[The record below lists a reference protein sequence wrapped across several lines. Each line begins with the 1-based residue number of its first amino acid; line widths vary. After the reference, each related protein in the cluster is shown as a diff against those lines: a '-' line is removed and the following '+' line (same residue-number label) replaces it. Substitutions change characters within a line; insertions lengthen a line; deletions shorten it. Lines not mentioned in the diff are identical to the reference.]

1 MKVLYAA
8 AEISPFARMTHT
20 ADLLRFLPAS
30 LQDKGY
36 EIRILLPKYGTIND
50 RRNRLHEVIRLSGI
64 EVEVGEKVES
74 MRIKVAS
81 IPNAKLQ
88 VYFLDNDTYF
98 DRKAMFMNPDT
109 DEHYD
114 DNDERITF
122 YSKGVLETVAK
133 LGWKPDIIHC
143 HDWAAGLIPLLA
155 KEKYNDLDLFKD
167 TQVIYNIHHPEN
179 NGVFNKK
186 LLDLVGLPDS
196 VDKDNLIEGDNV
208 DLRTIGLKYSDHV
221 VTGNHLTGQLDDLF
235 DELDISPKK
244 IQGSPETVSDK
255 FAAYYDEIAGTEEET
270 EES

>member
-8 AEISPFARMTHT
+8 AEISPFARMTNT

-64 EVEVGEKVES
+64 EVKVGEKVES

-98 DRKAMFMNPDT
+98 KRKALFLNPET
-109 DEHYD
+109 KEHYE
-114 DNDERITF
+114 DNDERIVF
-122 YSKGVLETVAK
+122 YNKGVLETVMK

-143 HDWAAGLIPLLA
+143 HDWPSGLIPFLV
-155 KEKYNDLDLFKD
+155 KESYKDVELFKE
-167 TQVIYNIHHPEN
+167 TKIVYNIHHPEN
-179 NGVFNKK
+179 HGFFEPR
-186 LLDLVGLPDS
+186 LLDLIDVPDS
-196 VDKDNLIEGDNV
+196 VDKESLLRDGKV
-208 DLRTIGLKYSDHV
+208 DLRHLGLRYSDSV
-221 VTGNHLTGQLDDLF
+221 VTGNQLGSQLDEEFSSLNI
-235 DELDISPKK
+235 EPTK
-244 IQGSPETVSDK
+244 IQGSPESVSDK
-255 FAAYYDEIAGTEEET
+255 FAAYYEQIAENKD
-270 EES
+270 

>member
-8 AEISPFARMTHT
+8 AEISPFARMTNT

-64 EVEVGEKVES
+64 EVEIGDKIES

-98 DRKAMFMNPDT
+98 KRKALFLNPET
-109 DEHYD
+109 NEHYE
-114 DNDERITF
+114 DNDERIVF
-122 YSKGVLETVAK
+122 YNKGVLETVMK

-143 HDWAAGLIPLLA
+143 HDWPSGLIPFLV
-155 KEKYNDLDLFKD
+155 KESYKDVDLFKESKI
-167 TQVIYNIHHPEN
+167 VYNIHHPEN
-179 NGVFNKK
+179 NGIFDEK
-186 LLDLVGLPDS
+186 LLDLIKIPGS
-196 VDKDNLIEGDNV
+196 VDRKKLVKDGKV
-208 DLRTIGLKYSDHV
+208 DLRNLGLRYSDSV
-221 VTGNHLTGQLDDLF
+221 VTGNQLSNQLDDEFEALGI
-235 DELDISPKK
+235 EPTK
-244 IQGSPETVSDK
+244 IQGSPESVSDK
-255 FAAYYDEIAGTEEET
+255 FAEYYEQIAGDKK
-270 EES
+270 

>member
-64 EVEVGEKVES
+64 EVEVGDKVES

-98 DRKAMFMNPDT
+98 KRKALFMDPESG
-109 DEHYD
+109 EHYD
-114 DNDERITF
+114 DNDERIVF
-122 YSKGVLETVAK
+122 YSKGVLETVIK

-143 HDWAAGLIPLLA
+143 HDWPSGLIPLLVR
-155 KEKYNDLDLFKD
+155 EKYNDVDLFDD
-167 TQVIYNIHHPEN
+167 TKIIYNIHHPEN
-179 NGVFNKK
+179 NGIFDKK
-186 LLDLVGLPDS
+186 IVKLAGLPESAGSDNDS
-196 VDKDNLIEGDNV
+196 EGDNV
-208 DLRTIGLKYSDHV
+208 DLRTLGLKYSDYV
-221 VTGNHLTGQLDDLF
+221 VTGNHLRDELDDLF
-235 DELDISPKK
+235 EELGISPTK
-244 IQGSPETVSDK
+244 IQGSPEDVSDK
-255 FAAYYDEIAGTEEET
+255 FAEYYDGIAGSDDGDEEE
-270 EES
+270 

>member
-64 EVEVGEKVES
+64 EVEVGDKVES

-98 DRKAMFMNPDT
+98 KRKAMFLNPDT
-109 DEHYD
+109 NEHRS
-114 DNDERITF
+114 EEHT
-122 YSKGVLETVAK
+122 S
-133 LGWKPDIIHC
+133 
-143 HDWAAGLIPLLA
+143 
-155 KEKYNDLDLFKD
+155 
-167 TQVIYNIHHPEN
+167 
-179 NGVFNKK
+179 
-186 LLDLVGLPDS
+186 
-196 VDKDNLIEGDNV
+196 
-208 DLRTIGLKYSDHV
+208 
-221 VTGNHLTGQLDDLF
+221 
-235 DELDISPKK
+235 ELQS
-244 IQGSPETVSDK
+244 
-255 FAAYYDEIAGTEEET
+255 
-270 EES
+270 

>member
-64 EVEVGEKVES
+64 EVEVGEKIEK

-98 DRKAMFMNPDT
+98 KRKAMFMNPET
-109 DEHYD
+109 NEHYD
-114 DNDERITF
+114 DNDERIVF

-133 LGWKPDIIHC
+133 LGWEPDIIHC
-143 HDWAAGLIPLLA
+143 HDWPAGLIPLLV
-155 KEKYNDLDLFKD
+155 KEKYNDVDLFKD
-167 TQVIYNIHHPEN
+167 TKIIYNIHHPEN

-186 LLDLVGLPDS
+186 LLDLIGLKES
-196 VDKDNLIEGDNV
+196 FNRDNLIEGDNV
-208 DLRTIGLKYSDHV
+208 DLRNIGLEYSDYV
-221 VTGNHLTGQLDDLF
+221 VTGNHITDQLDDLF
-235 DELDISPKK
+235 KKMKITPTK
-244 IQGSPETVSDK
+244 IQGSPEDVSDQ
-255 FAAYYDEIAGTEEET
+255 FASYYNEIAGTEEET
-270 EES
+270 EET